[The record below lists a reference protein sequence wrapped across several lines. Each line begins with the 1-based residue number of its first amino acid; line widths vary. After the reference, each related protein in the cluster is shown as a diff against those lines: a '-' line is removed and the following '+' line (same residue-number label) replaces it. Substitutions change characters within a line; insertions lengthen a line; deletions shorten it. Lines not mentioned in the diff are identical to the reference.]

1 MKHLLFSKL
10 RGVMHTQPIIA
21 ELHAGQELFFVREPS
36 NPYDCNCIAVNS
48 TAGRV
53 GYIARE
59 LAVTLAPII
68 DDGTHLRCFVSAI
81 TGGGEGQYYGVN
93 IEVYIAKKEGD

>member
-1 MKHLLFSKL
+1 MKHFTFTKL
-10 RGVMHTQPIIA
+10 RGVSYTQPIITTLSEGE
-21 ELHAGQELFFVREPS
+21 ELLLIREPS
-36 NPYDCNCIAVNS
+36 NPHDANCISANCV
-48 TAGRV
+48 AGKV
-53 GYIARE
+53 GYIGRE
-59 LAVTLAPII
+59 LAETLAPII